1 MAFERKVGDI
11 IEGTVI
17 ELRRFGALMVFEHDV
32 TGLLHISEISDHFV
46 FDISRYIQVGRN
58 YNVKILEID
67 PNNGFMK
74 VSLRKVTVEDRIDH
88 KSISR
93 KRTMVDESDIDF
105 AALKDH
111 LDEWTKNQLANIK
124 TKGEDDDQSKH

>member
-17 ELRRFGALMVFEHDV
+17 ELRRFGALMVFEHDAA
-32 TGLLHISEISDHFV
+32 GLLHISEISDHFV

-88 KSISR
+88 KSNSR
-93 KRTMVDESDIDF
+93 KRTMVDEDEISF
-105 AALKDH
+105 TALKDH
-111 LDEWTKNQLANIK
+111 LDEWTKNQLANAK

>member
-17 ELRRFGALMVFEHDV
+17 ELRRFGALMIFEHDT

-67 PNNGFMK
+67 PHNAFMK
-74 VSLRKVTVEDRIDH
+74 VSLKKVTIEDRVDH

-93 KRTMVDESDIDF
+93 KRTMVDEDDISF
-105 AALKDH
+105 AVLKSH
-111 LDEWTKNQLANIK
+111 LDEWTKSQLANAK
-124 TKGEDDDQSKH
+124 NKGADNDQSKH

>member
-1 MAFERKVGDI
+1 MAYERKVGDI

-17 ELRRFGALMVFEHDV
+17 ELRRFGALMIFEHDA

-58 YNVKILEID
+58 YNVKILEMD
-67 PNNGFMK
+67 SNNGFMK

-93 KRTMVDESDIDF
+93 KRVMVDEDEIDF
-105 AALKDH
+105 TILKDH
-111 LDEWTKNQLANIK
+111 LNEWTNNQLANAKI
-124 TKGEDDDQSKH
+124 KGEDNDQSKH